1 MNYFSIIHSMLL
13 NITISNAII
22 VPKTNELFTNI
33 EYQTFVTNDD
43 LNELIRGYPA
53 FLQLTLR
60 ENKYYT
66 GSDASLCPLPYDENT
81 LLDDPDVEKLQY
93 FDPRKCEKPWTWTQQ
108 NQIIVPVQKEFTIN
122 KRLGKLIFRN
132 NNLEIIQSYTHYLNT
147 MESVGITLV
156 DRFCLFL
163 MEVMDRIDDFSHAS
177 IRLPLSNRTVFYL
190 VGNLSIYYFK
200 KLLRHIYDTFR
211 KYFISTLPLDC
222 ISNVLKEIYPN
233 DELNNFDGIPI
244 LKNNIEKYKAQL
256 LECRKLTHL
265 KRNYAILINDDLWE
279 HDIISKDIPDNQD
292 LITLYE
298 DNVEKIATLFNV
310 ARVSLF
316 VYL

>member
-147 MESVGITLV
+147 MESVGITFV

-163 MEVMDRIDDFSHAS
+163 IEVMDRIDVFSVAVLL
-177 IRLPLSNRTVFYL
+177 LPLSDKTVDYL
-190 VGNLSIYYFK
+190 IGNVSIYNFK
-200 KLLRHIYDTFR
+200 NLFKYIYDIFR

-222 ISNVLKEIYPN
+222 ISNALKEIYPK
-233 DELNNFDGIPI
+233 DELNNIDGIQI
-244 LKNNIEKYKAQL
+244 LKKDIEKYKAQL

-279 HDIISKDIPDNQD
+279 HDIISKEIPDNEV
-292 LITLYE
+292 LIKLYQGS
-298 DNVEKIATLFNV
+298 VQKVAKLFNAAEV
-310 ARVSLF
+310 FLCIN
-316 VYL
+316 